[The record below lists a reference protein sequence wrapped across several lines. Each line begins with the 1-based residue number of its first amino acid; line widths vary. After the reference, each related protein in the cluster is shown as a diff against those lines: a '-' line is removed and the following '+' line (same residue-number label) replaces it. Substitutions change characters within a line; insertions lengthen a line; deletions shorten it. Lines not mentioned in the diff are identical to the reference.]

1 MEVLTVP
8 QLVRVLKE
16 EDLRSQ
22 RAPAGLDLGRY
33 LEIIDS
39 IIEQGGVGG
48 EIMLQEGEN
57 QRTEKGRLTRAAK
70 QRGMKLTWRKPRNG
84 ALRFVLSSLGAPP
97 PDGRRR
103 RRTR

>member
-1 MEVLTVP
+1 MEVATVP

-22 RAPAGLDLGRY
+22 RASVGLDLGRY

-48 EIMLQEGEN
+48 EIALQEGEN

-84 ALRFVLSSLGAPP
+84 VLRFVLSSMGAPP

-103 RRTR
+103 RRVK

>member
-1 MEVLTVP
+1 MP

-22 RAPAGLDLGRY
+22 RAPVGLDLGRY

-48 EIMLQEGEN
+48 ESALQEGEN

-84 ALRFVLSSLGAPP
+84 VLRFVLSSMGAPP

-103 RRTR
+103 RRVK

>member
-1 MEVLTVP
+1 MEVATVP

-22 RAPAGLDLGRY
+22 RAPVGLDLGRY

-48 EIMLQEGEN
+48 EIALQEGEN

-84 ALRFVLSSLGAPP
+84 VLRFVLSSMGAPP

-103 RRTR
+103 RRVK

>member
-1 MEVLTVP
+1 MP

-22 RAPAGLDLGRY
+22 RASVGLDLGRY

-48 EIMLQEGEN
+48 EIALQEGEN

-84 ALRFVLSSLGAPP
+84 VLRFVLSSMGAPP

-103 RRTR
+103 RRVK